1 MERIEVRHEE
11 GDRFGVRIRGHGFEV
26 DQPDSGDA
34 APTPT
39 ELFVASLAS
48 CVAFYAGR
56 FCTRHG
62 VDPAGLGVTCEWALA
77 DDRPARVARIE
88 VRVATPPGF
97 PDDKRDRL
105 RAVVDHCTVH
115 TSITIPPQISIELA
129 APATV

>member
-1 MERIEVRHEE
+1 MERIEVWHED
-11 GDRFGVRIRGHGFEV
+11 GDRFGVRIRGHAFEV

-56 FCTRHG
+56 FCARHG
-62 VDPAGLGVTCEWALA
+62 IEQAGLGVTCGWAFA
-77 DDRPARVARIE
+77 EDRPARVATIQI
-88 VRVATPPGF
+88 RVATPPGF
-97 PDDKRDRL
+97 PEDKRDRL
-105 RAVVDHCTVH
+105 QAVVDHCTVH
-115 TSITIPPQISIELA
+115 TSITMPPDISIELA

>member
-1 MERIEVRHEE
+1 MERIEVWHEDV
-11 GDRFGVRIRGHGFEV
+11 DRFGVRIRGHEFEV

-62 VDPAGLGVTCEWALA
+62 VDPRGLGVTCEWAFA
-77 DDRPARVARIE
+77 EDRPTRVARIE

-97 PDDKRDRL
+97 PDDKRERL
-105 RAVVDHCTVH
+105 QAVVDHCTVH
-115 TSITIPPQISIELA
+115 TSITMPPQISIELA
-129 APATV
+129 GAATV